1 MRSLSLLSRR
11 LACLVAILAMP
22 LHAHAGSFALGA
34 VSSPVSLTVSNSNL
48 LGAFSDTY
56 SFSIVPG
63 HAFEFDSF
71 LSTGFSNRSFILD
84 MQAALYGEDGL
95 LQSGNAA
102 TVTMP
107 EGFPSRN
114 IDFDLLVLDA
124 GNYELRVAGTAT
136 SAFPDAAITVAYAGS
151 MDFMPLTSPI
161 PEPTSVALMS
171 VGLAL
176 LGFIVRRRR

>member
-1 MRSLSLLSRR
+1 MRSFCLLCRR
-11 LACLVAILAMP
+11 LACLVAILALP
-22 LHAHAGSFALGA
+22 FHAHAESFALGT
-34 VSSPVSLTVSNSNL
+34 VSSPASLSMGNGDL

-56 SFSIVPG
+56 SFSIAPG

-71 LSTGFSNRSFILD
+71 LSTGFSRRSFILD
-84 MQAALYGEDGL
+84 MQAALYGGDGL

-114 IDFDLLVLDA
+114 IDFDPFVLGA
-124 GNYELRVAGTAT
+124 GNYELRVTGTAT
-136 SAFPDAAITVAYAGS
+136 SEFPDAAITAAYAGS
-151 MDFMPLTSPI
+151 MDFTPLTTPI
-161 PEPTSVALMS
+161 PEPASIALMS

-176 LGFIVRRRR
+176 LGFIARRRR